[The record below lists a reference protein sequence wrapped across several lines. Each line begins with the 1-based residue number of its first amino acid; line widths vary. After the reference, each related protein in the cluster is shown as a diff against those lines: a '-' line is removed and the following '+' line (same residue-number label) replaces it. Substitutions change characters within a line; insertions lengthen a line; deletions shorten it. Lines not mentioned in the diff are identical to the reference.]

1 MRIFSRKGGG
11 RSLTGGA
18 RISIVGVGG
27 LASLL
32 VLALPVAG
40 LAASPADGPKLSI
53 FLASASTLT
62 DQEMATET
70 ASGLH
75 PVTPTP
81 AVGEAQPKV
90 HLWDEL
96 QPPPVAPIVQNQS
109 VTITVHTVP

>member
-1 MRIFSRKGGG
+1 MRIFGRTGGG
-11 RSLTGGA
+11 RSPRGGA
-18 RISIVGVGG
+18 QMSIAGVGG

-40 LAASPADGPKLSI
+40 LAASPADGPRLSI
-53 FLASASTLT
+53 SLASASTLT

-75 PVTPTP
+75 TVAPAP
-81 AVGEAQPKV
+81 AVGENQPKV

-96 QPPPVAPIVQNQS
+96 QPPPVAPIGQNQS

>member
-1 MRIFSRKGGG
+1 MRIFSREGGG
-11 RSLTGGA
+11 RGLRSWTQM
-18 RISIVGVGG
+18 SIAGVGG

-32 VLALPVAG
+32 VLALPVAA
-40 LAASPADGPKLSI
+40 LAASPAEGLL
-53 FLASASTLT
+53 LASASTLT

-75 PVTPTP
+75 PVTPAP
-81 AVGEAQPKV
+81 GVGETQPKV